1 MKKICIIALTLLLF
15 SGQKLWAISDFSD
28 ISGTTITIHNTE
40 EMTLLA
46 QNVNGGNTYNGY
58 TFLLARDLVY
68 DINAANRY
76 TPIGNSNS
84 KYFAGTF
91 DGQNHTISGINI
103 SADGRQ
109 GLFGSV
115 SGGTIKNLKLTSSTI
130 NCTSNSYAGGIIAC
144 VDNGVTIEN
153 CHVSGSV
160 TIESGNSSGGI
171 VGKTDLGD
179 VSIKGCSSGATVSTR
194 SSNACVGGII
204 GQCGNEGN
212 GSYSTFVNIAGC
224 LYYGTSLTGSMEMTG
239 GIVGY
244 YYTTYGSIEEQSRV
258 NLSDNFYTYSDVSVK
273 GVGKWKKSN
282 SNYTDETNLFDI
294 TENKGAIRVRSVTT
308 QADIDDME
316 GLRNDVSYTSDIA
329 FHNRGVKYTGSS
341 YSHVLALE
349 DNADN
354 TSVIAQYAG
363 QTFDVKLRGRRL
375 YKDDSWNTICLPFN
389 LTSYTGTVFES
400 VTGCT
405 CEIREMDTDP
415 KRAYYLKDKT
425 TNQYDYSVPYKTGVN
440 EKDGK
445 RCLYLFFKDDNLDLT
460 AGKPFI
466 VKWYNP
472 EDNNQ
477 TTATSFD
484 PIFNPIFDNVTIVS
498 GSPVTVTSQDGTVS
512 FKSIYAPESFD
523 EADRSILFVGAAN
536 TLYYPSGAGT
546 VSLNSFRAYFQLNG
560 VQMSESSS
568 GSSTDDDDDYFP
580 GPGNVKVFVF
590 DIEEG
595 DASGIGIVR
604 SKTEDGRC
612 DVWYSLDG
620 KRLNGTP
627 AQKGIYIHNGRKE
640 VLK

>member
-1 MKKICIIALTLLLF
+1 MLLF

-46 QNVNGGNTYNGY
+46 QNVNNGTTYSGY
-58 TFLLARDLVY
+58 TFLLARNLVY
-68 DINAANRY
+68 DINTANRY

-91 DGQNHTISGINI
+91 DGQNHTISGINLNGE
-103 SADGRQ
+103 GRQ
-109 GLFGSV
+109 GLFGTIA
-115 SGGTIKNLKLTSSTI
+115 GATIKNLTLSASTI

-153 CHVSGSV
+153 CHVSVENCHVSGSV

-171 VGKTDLGD
+171 VGKTEKGD
-179 VSIKGCSSGATVSTR
+179 VSITGCSSGATVSTR

-212 GSYSTFVNIAGC
+212 GSYSTFVKIAGC
-224 LYYGTSLTGSMEMTG
+224 LYYGTSLTGSTEMTG

-244 YYTTYGSIEEQSRV
+244 YYTTYGSIAGQSTV

-294 TENKGAIRVRSVTT
+294 IENKGAIRVRSVTT

-329 FHNRGVKYTGSS
+329 YHNRGVKYAGSS

-349 DNADN
+349 NNADN
-354 TSVIAQYAG
+354 TDVIAAYAG
-363 QTFDVKLRGRRL
+363 QTFDVKLRGRRF
-375 YKDDSWNTICLPFN
+375 YKDDSWNTVCLPFDLPN
-389 LTSYTGTVFES
+389 FNGTVFKSE
-400 VTGCT
+400 TGCN
-405 CEIREMDTDP
+405 CYLREMDVE
-415 KRAYYLKDKT
+415 RAYHLKDKT
-425 TNQYDYSVPYKTGVN
+425 TGEYDYSVSYKTGVN
-440 EKDGK
+440 VKNGK
-445 RCLYLFFKDDNLDLT
+445 SRLYLFFKDNNLSFT

-466 VKWYNP
+466 VKWDKPEGYNAS
-472 EDNNQ
+472 
-477 TTATSFD
+477 TAASFD
-484 PIFNPIFDNVTIVS
+484 IFNPIFNNVTIVNS
-498 GSPVTVTSQDGTVS
+498 SPVSVTSSDGTVT

-523 EADRSILFVGAAN
+523 EANRSILFVGAAN

-546 VSLNSFRAYFQLNG
+546 VSLKSFRAYFQLNG
-560 VQMSESSS
+560 VQIESSS
-568 GSSTDDDDDYFP
+568 GSSTDDNDDYFP

-595 DASGIGIVR
+595 NASGIGIVR
-604 SKTEDGRC
+604 SKTEDGRN

>member
-1 MKKICIIALTLLLF
+1 MKKICIIALTLFLF
-15 SGQKLWAISDFSD
+15 SGQNVWAINDFSD
-28 ISGTTITIHNTE
+28 INGTTITIRSTD
-40 EMTLLA
+40 EMALLA
-46 QNVNGGNTYNGY
+46 QNVNGGNKYSGY
-58 TFLLARDLVY
+58 TFLLDTDLVY
-68 DINAANRY
+68 DGTANNY
-76 TPIGNSNS
+76 TAIGNNT

-91 DGQNHTISGINI
+91 DGQGHTISGINI

-144 VDNGVTIEN
+144 VDNDNDNGVTIKN

-160 TIESGNSSGGI
+160 TIKSGNSSGGI
-171 VGKTDLGD
+171 VGKTEKGD
-179 VSIKGCSSGATVSTR
+179 VSITGCSSGATVSTR

-212 GSYSTFVNIAGC
+212 GSYSTSVNIAGC
-224 LYYGTSLTGSMEMTG
+224 LYYGKSLTGSTEMAG

-244 YYTTYGSIEEQSRV
+244 YYTTYGSIAGQSTV

-294 TENKGAIRVRSVTT
+294 IENKGAIRVRSVTT

-329 FHNRGVKYTGSS
+329 YHNRGVKYAGSS

-363 QTFDVKLRGRRL
+363 QTFDVKLRGRRF
-375 YKDDSWNTICLPFN
+375 YKDDSWNTVCLPFDLPN
-389 LTSYTGTVFES
+389 FNGTVFKSE
-400 VTGCT
+400 TGCN
-405 CEIREMDTDP
+405 CYLREMDVE
-415 KRAYYLKDKT
+415 RAYHLKDKT
-425 TNQYDYSVPYKTGVN
+425 TGEYDYSVSYKTGVN
-440 EKDGK
+440 VKNGK
-445 RCLYLFFKDDNLDLT
+445 SRLYLFFKDNNLSFT

-466 VKWYNP
+466 VKWDKPEGYNAS
-472 EDNNQ
+472 
-477 TTATSFD
+477 TAASFD
-484 PIFNPIFDNVTIVS
+484 IFNPIFNNVTIVNS
-498 GSPVTVTSQDGTVS
+498 SPVSVTSSDGTVT

-523 EADRSILFVGAAN
+523 EANRSILFVGAAN

-546 VSLNSFRAYFQLNG
+546 VSLKSFRAYFQLNG
-560 VQMSESSS
+560 VQMAGDPDS
-568 GSSTDDDDDYFP
+568 GSGDEEFIPEGGGS
-580 GPGNVKVFVF
+580 VKPFVL
-590 DIEEG
+590 DIEY
-595 DASGIGIVR
+595 DDVTGIGIVR
-604 SKTEDGRC
+604 SKTEDGRN

>member
-1 MKKICIIALTLLLF
+1 MKKICIIALTLFLF

-46 QNVNGGNTYNGY
+46 QNVNNGTTYSGY
-58 TFLLARDLVY
+58 TFMLARDLVY

-84 KYFAGTF
+84 KFFAGTF
-91 DGQNHTISGINI
+91 DGKNHTISGINI

-171 VGKTDLGD
+171 VGKTDKGD

-204 GQCGNEGN
+204 GQCGNEN
-212 GSYSTFVNIAGC
+212 GSYITNVKIAGC
-224 LYYGTSLTGSMEMTG
+224 LYYGTSLTGSAEMTG

-244 YYTTYGSIEEQSRV
+244 YYTTYGSIAGQSTV
-258 NLSDNFYTYSDVSVK
+258 NLSDNFYTFPDVSVK

-294 TENKGAIRVRSVTT
+294 IENKGAIRVRSVTT

-329 FHNRGVKYTGSS
+329 YHNRGVKYAGSS

-363 QTFDVKLRGRRL
+363 QTFDVKLRGRRF
-375 YKDDSWNTICLPFN
+375 YKDDSWNTVCLPFDLPN
-389 LTSYTGTVFES
+389 FNGTVFKSE
-400 VTGCT
+400 TGCN
-405 CEIREMDTDP
+405 CYLREMDVE
-415 KRAYYLKDKT
+415 RAYHLKDKT
-425 TNQYDYSVPYKTGVN
+425 TGEYDYSVSYKTGVN
-440 EKDGK
+440 VKNGK
-445 RCLYLFFKDDNLDLT
+445 SRLYLFFKDNNLSFT

-466 VKWYNP
+466 VKWDKPEGYNAS
-472 EDNNQ
+472 
-477 TTATSFD
+477 TAASFD
-484 PIFNPIFDNVTIVS
+484 IFNPIFNNVTIVNS
-498 GSPVTVTSQDGTVS
+498 SPVSVTSSDGTVT

-523 EADRSILFVGAAN
+523 EANRSILFVGAAN

-546 VSLNSFRAYFQLNG
+546 VSLKSFRAYFQLNG
-560 VQMSESSS
+560 VQMAESSS